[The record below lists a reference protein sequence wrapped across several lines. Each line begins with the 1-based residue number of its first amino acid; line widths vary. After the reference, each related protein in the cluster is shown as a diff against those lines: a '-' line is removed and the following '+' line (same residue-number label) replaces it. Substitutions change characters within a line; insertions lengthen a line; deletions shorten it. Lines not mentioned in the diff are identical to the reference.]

1 METPR
6 RNKFPPG
13 WQAPEVDTG
22 VRTCPPAG
30 LERVDPDTAYWI
42 GLVCQTLT
50 EAGPSGLAY
59 CELLYRTKLPPS
71 ELDRVLGIALKRDYL
86 RRLGAGVFV
95 ARDAM
100 T

>member
-6 RNKFPPG
+6 RNKCSPE
-13 WQAPEVDTG
+13 WQTPEVDTG
-22 VRTCPPAG
+22 VRSCPPPG
-30 LERVDPDTAYWI
+30 QERIDPDTAYWI

-59 CELLYRTKLPPS
+59 CEILYRTRLPPPD
-71 ELDRVLGIALKRDYL
+71 LDRVLAISLKRDYL
-86 RRLGAGVFV
+86 RRLGVGVFV